1 MISNL
6 GYSKSLFILP
16 FDHRSTFEKGMFGVG
31 KDELLSDKQRE
42 EIKEKKEIIYEGF
55 KKAVQDEIPKEFAAI
70 LVDEEFGDAILHSA
84 AGLGFVTLLTT
95 EKSGGREFTF
105 EYGDEFAAH
114 IKKYSPTFA
123 KALVHF
129 NPEDD
134 AVSKEK
140 QLRELKRLNDFC
152 HSNNFKFML
161 EVLIEAS
168 QSQLLSVN
176 GDKNRYDQEVRP
188 KLAVALVGEFQEKG
202 VDPDVWKLEGMEREE
217 DYKALVDRARAGGRD
232 NVGIVVLGRG
242 AEQEVVERWISSGAR
257 VEGVIGFAV
266 GRTIFWDPLISLRD
280 GKLSRDGAIDQIS
293 KNFQHFYNLFM
304 EGRKET

>member
-16 FDHRSTFEKGMFGVG
+16 FDHRSTFEKGMFGVD
-31 KDELLSDKQRE
+31 KDELLSDEQRE

-55 KKAVQDEIPKEFAAI
+55 KKAVREKIPKELAAI
-70 LVDEEFGDAILHSA
+70 LVDEEFGDAILRDA

-95 EKSGGREFTF
+95 EKSGEREFTF
-105 EYGDEFAAH
+105 EYGDEFDDH
-114 IKKYSPTFA
+114 IKKYNPTFA

-140 QLRELKRLNDFC
+140 QLRELRRLSDFC
-152 HSNNFKFML
+152 RSNNFKFML

-168 QSQLLSVN
+168 QSQLLSVD
-176 GDKNRYDQEVRP
+176 GDKNRYDREIRP
-188 KLAVALVGEFQEKG
+188 KLAVTLVEEFQEKG
-202 VDPDVWKLEGMEREE
+202 VDPDVWKLEGMEKEE

-242 AEQEVVERWISSGAR
+242 AEQKVVEKWISSGAR
-257 VEGVIGFAV
+257 AEGVIGFAV

-280 GKLSRDGAIDQIS
+280 GKLSRDEAIDRIS
-293 KNFQHFYNLFM
+293 KNYQHFYNLFM
-304 EGRKET
+304 EGRKKT